1 MFLLYNVFEARH
13 DIEDTFRPGGR
24 LLRGRCITGLRMCK
38 DGRCLEAKLISFAK
52 GFLKQPHMLP
62 IFKVVY
68 QTFKAPIETKGR
80 GISYFI

>member
-1 MFLLYNVFEARH
+1 M
-13 DIEDTFRPGGR
+13 TFVSALQRFWSTTFAW
-24 LLRGRCITGLRMCK
+24 RCITGLRICK
-38 DGRCLEAKLISFAK
+38 DGRCLEAKLISFAE